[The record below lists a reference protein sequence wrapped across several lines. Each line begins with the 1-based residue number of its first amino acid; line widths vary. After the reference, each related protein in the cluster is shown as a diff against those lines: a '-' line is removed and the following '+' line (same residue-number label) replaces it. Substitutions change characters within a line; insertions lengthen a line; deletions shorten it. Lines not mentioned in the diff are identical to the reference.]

1 MIKKKER
8 GRGNP
13 PGEGFS
19 ISKGTKRD
27 EYDVGELEEKHE
39 GKVKSRK

>member
-1 MIKKKER
+1 MTKKKKR

-19 ISKGTKRD
+19 ISKVTERG
-27 EYDVGELEEKHE
+27 EYDVGELEGNHE